1 MSTRSGLQ
9 TRVVKYTIPSTGT
22 GVAYTNGGV
31 AITTLDAGRY
41 MAQFAYAVQPITAG
55 ANITGVS
62 YALTTVA
69 VLGGGGAIGV
79 LQHIVSAASAANAI
93 NKCSNMGVF
102 SVAADNTPIYLSL
115 TATTSA
121 GNYQSSAAALDTSTA
136 SQVAFVKIE

>member
-1 MSTRSGLQ
+1 MSTRSGLK
-9 TRVVKYTIPSTGT
+9 TTVVKYTIPSTGT
-22 GVAYTNGGV
+22 GVAYTNGGL

-62 YALTTVA
+62 YAVTTGA
-69 VLGGGGAIGV
+69 VLGGGGAVGV

-102 SVAADNTPIYLSL
+102 TVSADNTSIFISL
-115 TATTSA
+115 TATVSA
-121 GNYQSSAAALDTSTA
+121 GNYQSSAAALDIVTG
-136 SQVAFVKIE
+136 SQVSFVKIE